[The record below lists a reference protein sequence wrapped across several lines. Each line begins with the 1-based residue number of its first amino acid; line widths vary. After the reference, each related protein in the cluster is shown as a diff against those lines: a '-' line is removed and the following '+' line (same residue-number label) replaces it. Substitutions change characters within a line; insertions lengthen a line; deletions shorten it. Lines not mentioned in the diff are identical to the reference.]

1 MIHPFK
7 IFGDMLVSHISRD
20 IANDFRGNEKELLAQ
35 MRYIIYDDGTDRHI
49 HKLPPKSSHHRIEG
63 FKVIEQ
69 ILVNHFNSTAS
80 HDLDE
85 LEKILTILFESIDPR
100 DRQIGLSAM
109 SVEDT
114 PLLFSLCT
122 KIVKMI

>member
-1 MIHPFK
+1 
-7 IFGDMLVSHISRD
+7 MLVSHISRD

-35 MRYIIYDDGTDRHI
+35 MRYIMYDDGTDRHI
-49 HKLPPKSSHHRIEG
+49 HKLPPKSSQHRIEG

-85 LEKILTILFESIDPR
+85 LEKILTILFMSLDPR